1 MHHAPFFYV
10 YVYVY
15 GLGLIGQEVDGEY
28 TSYHF
33 DYRGS
38 TVTLTDKNAQIIEQ
52 YQYSPYGH
60 LLSGDA
66 SKTPFLFNG
75 KYGVITDSN
84 GLYYMRARFYSP
96 EIKRFVNQ
104 DILLGGINEGQ
115 TLNRY
120 AFVTGQPVSFV
131 DPFGLKKNGNCGT
144 SSYEC
149 MIYGLD
155 DPSMREFG
163 EQLLDIIP
171 GDLTEIIWICNRPIN
186 ELYGQILPN
195 HKYVCCDGENQNC
208 YGHRL
213 NDLMPGDEI

>member
-1 MHHAPFFYV
+1 
-10 YVYVY
+10 
-15 GLGLIGQEVDGEY
+15 
-28 TSYHF
+28 
-33 DYRGS
+33 
-38 TVTLTDKNAQIIEQ
+38 
-52 YQYSPYGH
+52 
-60 LLSGDA
+60 
-66 SKTPFLFNG
+66 
-75 KYGVITDSN
+75 
-84 GLYYMRARFYSP
+84 MRARFYIP
-96 EIKRFVNQ
+96 EIKRFINQ
-104 DILLGGINEGQ
+104 DILLGGIGEGQ

-131 DPFGLKKNGNCGT
+131 DPFGFKKSGNCGT
-144 SSYEC
+144 NSYEC

-171 GDLTEIIWICNRPIN
+171 GDLIETIWVCNRPIN

-213 NDLMPGDEI
+213 NDLMPGDEIPPEGNPSGQCELRKVTPQNRKAHCETLKSPCKANTITWNCRAWAEWDGVSECPPWTKW